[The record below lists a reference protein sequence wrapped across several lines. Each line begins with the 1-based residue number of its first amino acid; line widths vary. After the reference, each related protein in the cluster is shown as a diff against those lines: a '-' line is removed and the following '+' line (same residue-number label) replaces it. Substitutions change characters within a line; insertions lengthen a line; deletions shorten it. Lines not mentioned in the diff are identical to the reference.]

1 MNIKLNDK
9 GLVPAIAQDCET
21 NEILMLGYMNEK
33 ALKLSIK
40 TGTAHYWSRSRK
52 TLWRKG
58 ETSGLVQRI
67 LELRVDDDQDALWLC
82 VDIGSGASCHVGYRS
97 CFYRKIRLNQN
108 LKVNKKIMLSFSDSE
123 KVFDPEI
130 VYSETSN
137 PTKL

>member
-1 MNIKLNDK
+1 MHAYMDREAFSLTIQK
-9 GLVPAIAQDCET
+9 GE
-21 NEILMLGYMNEK
+21 M
-33 ALKLSIK
+33 
-40 TGTAHYWSRSRK
+40 HYFSRSRGII
-52 TLWRKG
+52 WHKG
-58 ETSGLVQRI
+58 ETSGFVQKVNELVI
-67 LELRVDDDQDALWLC
+67 DDDQDAVWAK
-82 VDIGSGASCHVGYRS
+82 VTVTGGASCHVGYRS